1 MGGVVKSV
9 AKIAVPA
16 LATFALGPAG
26 AGIFTAVGAGV
37 AGGAI
42 GGLVA
47 GGGIKGALLGGLSGG
62 VSAGLFKGAG
72 TKLGNLFGG
81 VSAGGGAATQTG
93 QGFINQLA
101 GRGPALSSFAQNV
114 STQGVGYSLAH
125 LGQTTTAHSQP
136 YAQSTLFHGGASP
149 TFTGAGSKIGANLA
163 AQERYLASTTLPGK
177 EGLKTDVTTQAVGE
191 DTILGLSK
199 EDFDAYI
206 TGGFDLYK
214 ESLAQ
219 SEVEALEKNLE
230 GFRPEYAKAYQEF
243 AQREL
248 DEVQAGE
255 LGPGFDQAMEDEA
268 QRIERMLTASGHNV
282 RDASAFAR
290 SGLQRGLGK
299 LKASFLEEKRRS
311 AIALAGGADTMQ
323 TRLEAQR
330 QSLAQLAPQQDFE
343 PLRDIASD
351 ITSDVFEGL
360 V

>member
-16 LATFALGPAG
+16 IATIALGPAG
-26 AGIFTAVGAGV
+26 AGIFSAVGAGI

-62 VSAGLFKGAG
+62 VTAGLFKGAG
-72 TKLGNLFGG
+72 TKLSNLFGG
-81 VSAGGGAATQTG
+81 ISTSGGGAATQTG
-93 QGFINQLA
+93 QTFINQL
-101 GRGPALSSFAQNV
+101 GQRGPALSSFAQNV
-114 STQGVGYSLAH
+114 QSQGMGASLQH
-125 LGQTTTAHSQP
+125 LGRTTTA
-136 YAQSTLFHGGASP
+136 AKQSYSPLIHGGETASLSFDP
-149 TFTGAGSKIGANLA
+149 SSAFNVNAA
-163 AQERYLASTTLPGK
+163 AQAQYEASIADAGK
-177 EGLKTDVTTQAVGE
+177 TALKTDVTKQAIGE
-191 DTILGLSK
+191 DTILGLTK
-199 EDFDAYI
+199 EQVDSYI

-219 SEVEALEKNLE
+219 SEVEALEQNLE
-230 GFRPEYAKAYQEF
+230 GFRPEHIRAYQEF
-243 AQREL
+243 GERQLA
-248 DEVQAGE
+248 EVEAGE

-299 LKASFLEEKRRS
+299 LKADFLEEKRRS
-311 AIALAGGADTMQ
+311 AIAIHGGADTMQ